1 MNEGSAQRRDAD
13 GNDCTSSQGT
23 TGLALAMLG
32 SAAVPRP
39 SGPAGH
45 RAICPPP
52 APICV
57 IGLSAS
63 TFLLKILINIIGP
76 NLNATSDSLT

>member
-45 RAICPPP
+45 RAIRPPP
-52 APICV
+52 APICA